1 MTYHL
6 ESDSTAIYLWRDGG
20 PCIAI
25 LPKREDQWEAERFA
39 QVLLAAANNIRHG
52 EVAIRPPHQKPISTA
67 SI

>member
-25 LPKREDQWEAERFA
+25 LPTGEERQEAVKLARL
-39 QVLLAAANNIRHG
+39 LLAAANG
-52 EVAIRPPHQKPISTA
+52 PEGGKEAPSK
-67 SI
+67 

>member
-25 LPKREDQWEAERFA
+25 LPVDQDRPEAVRLA
-39 QVLLAAANNIRHG
+39 RLLLAAANSPEGGR
-52 EVAIRPPHQKPISTA
+52 ETK
-67 SI
+67 